1 MNFSTFKKMSKESG
15 AISLLTRAVELDSK
29 NQWTSALVCYK
40 EGLQMLMEA
49 IKTETM
55 DSTKKAKFREKA
67 EEYLKRAETLQ
78 KKIDEAKKAGNFH
91 EHIEISENAIG
102 YSYES
107 IFGRFLDPDVTSVH
121 VEDPYVRAHHQIVN
135 FLRLS
140 ELLVRKCAKLKKI
153 HLVTGSDTNQS
164 QDQMSKLQEIAQE
177 LQQSSVQLTF
187 EISQTLHDRQIK

>member
-1 MNFSTFKKMSKESG
+1 MSKESG

-164 QDQMSKLQEIAQE
+164 QDQMLKLKEIAQE

-187 EISQTLHDRQIK
+187 EFSQTLHDRQIK